1 MTVRVV
7 HEGAGEMWSQV
18 DYRTIVDLVA
28 AAGRTAPHA
37 PAMISEDGLVVTR
50 GQYVDRAERLAGAL
64 RERIKPGDRVA
75 VMLGNR
81 AEWMIAW
88 LAVVA
93 NRAVLVSVNP
103 QAMEH
108 DALHVLRD
116 SGSCL
121 LIAGDEQRPVV
132 ELIRSECSELREIW
146 WVGEPEP
153 DGLRRYS
160 NTAERLSFAAADC
173 HRLDITNF
181 YYTSG
186 TTGSPKGCMTDHE
199 NWLRS
204 LDVDLRLHPKGPG
217 DRWLCCLQFFYKDP
231 GRLFLDALHSGGP
244 VVIMRRFSVSR
255 FWDVVRDHEV
265 TQILSFASIPA
276 LLLKAP
282 PNPRDRDHKVRRAL
296 QVAVPPRLHRQ
307 IHDRWGFP
315 WVDGYGLSEG
325 GFVAR
330 VPLSHA
336 VEMIGSGSMGVP
348 CPEVRVRIV
357 DEEHRDVGVNEP
369 GQILVSAPGM
379 FRGYVNRPEV
389 TVQTLAGGWLHTG
402 DIARQ
407 DERGFLYFM
416 GRSKDI
422 IRRSGE
428 NVSAAEV
435 EEVLRSH
442 PRVLEAAVI
451 AVPDELRGEEI
462 KAYVMTVPG
471 ASQDTLSP
479 AEIVAWCA
487 RKLAKYKIPRYIE
500 YRTIDFPRT
509 PSMRVKKEELR
520 AERRDLAAGAWDREA
535 PESSPGAGRPDDA

>member
-1 MTVRVV
+1 
-7 HEGAGEMWSQV
+7 
-18 DYRTIVDLVA
+18 
-28 AAGRTAPHA
+28 
-37 PAMISEDGLVVTR
+37 
-50 GQYVDRAERLAGAL
+50 
-64 RERIKPGDRVA
+64 
-75 VMLGNR
+75 
-81 AEWMIAW
+81 
-88 LAVVA
+88 
-93 NRAVLVSVNP
+93 
-103 QAMEH
+103 
-108 DALHVLRD
+108 
-116 SGSCL
+116 
-121 LIAGDEQRPVV
+121 
-132 ELIRSECSELREIW
+132 
-146 WVGEPEP
+146 
-153 DGLRRYS
+153 
-160 NTAERLSFAAADC
+160 
-173 HRLDITNF
+173 
-181 YYTSG
+181 
-186 TTGSPKGCMTDHE
+186 
-199 NWLRS
+199 
-204 LDVDLRLHPKGPG
+204 
-217 DRWLCCLQFFYKDP
+217 
-231 GRLFLDALHSGGP
+231 
-244 VVIMRRFSVSR
+244 
-255 FWDVVRDHEV
+255 
-265 TQILSFASIPA
+265 
-276 LLLKAP
+276 
-282 PNPRDRDHKVRRAL
+282 
-296 QVAVPPRLHRQ
+296 
-307 IHDRWGFP
+307 
-315 WVDGYGLSEG
+315 
-325 GFVAR
+325 
-330 VPLSHA
+330 
-336 VEMIGSGSMGVP
+336 
-348 CPEVRVRIV
+348 
-357 DEEHRDVGVNEP
+357 
-369 GQILVSAPGM
+369 M